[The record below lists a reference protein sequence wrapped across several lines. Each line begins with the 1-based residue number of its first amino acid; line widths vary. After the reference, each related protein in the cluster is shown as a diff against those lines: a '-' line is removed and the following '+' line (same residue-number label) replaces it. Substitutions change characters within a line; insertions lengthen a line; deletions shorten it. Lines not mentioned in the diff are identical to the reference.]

1 MGCAPVGLGMN
12 SIVDDADRAI
22 KAGLAS
28 AGDMIVFSFRAL
40 YGAFRPPFELAEI
53 LRQIQLLGWRS
64 LFLIAISGLAV
75 GIVMQMHTRS
85 SLERFGAESMIP
97 TVLGIAMIRETGPLV
112 TGLLSSGRLG
122 AGIGAELGGMRVTEQ
137 IDALE
142 SLAVDSFK
150 YLVVTRVVAAMAA
163 LPLLTIFFNAC
174 AIVGGWAAETTISGM
189 SFKYYYHSA
198 FASIG
203 FTDLIPSTLK
213 TVVFGYLIA
222 CISGYLGY
230 NASGGAQGVGLA
242 STRSVVMSAVA
253 LIIANVI
260 MVKLILFLFPFQ
272 R

>member
-1 MGCAPVGLGMN
+1 MN
-12 SIVDDADRAI
+12 TIFDDAGKTVRTA
-22 KAGLAS
+22 LAQV
-28 AGDMIVFSFRAL
+28 GDVVIFSFRAL
-40 YGAFRPPFELAEI
+40 IGAFRPPFEFVEI

-64 LFLIAISGLAV
+64 LSLISISGMAV
-75 GIVMQMHTRS
+75 GVVMQMHTRS

-150 YLVVTRVVAAMAA
+150 YLVVTRVVASMVA

-174 AIVGGWAAETTISGM
+174 AIVGGWAAETSISGM
-189 SFKYYYHSA
+189 SFSYYYHSA

-203 FTDLIPSTLK
+203 FSDLIPSTFK
-213 TVVFGYLIA
+213 TVIFGFLIA
-222 CISGYLGY
+222 CISSYQGY
-230 NASGGAQGVGLA
+230 NATGGAQGVGLA

>member
-1 MGCAPVGLGMN
+1 MIGDASGTVKAALAQVGDVL
-12 SIVDDADRAI
+12 I
-22 KAGLAS
+22 
-28 AGDMIVFSFRAL
+28 FSFRAL
-40 YGAFRPPFELAEI
+40 CAAFRPPFEIAEI
-53 LRQIQLLGWRS
+53 LRQIQILGWRS
-64 LFLIAISGLAV
+64 LSLIATSGLAV
-75 GIVMQMHTRS
+75 GVVMQMHTRS

-142 SLAVDSFK
+142 SLAIDSFK
-150 YLVVTRVVAAMAA
+150 YLVVTRVVAAMLA
-163 LPLLTIFFNAC
+163 LPLLTIFFNFC
-174 AIVGGWAAETTISGM
+174 AIVGGWAAETAISGM

-198 FASIG
+198 FANID
-203 FTDLIPSTLK
+203 FTDLIPATLK

-242 STRSVVMSAVA
+242 STRSVVMSAVS
-253 LIIANVI
+253 LIVANVL
-260 MVKLILFLFPFQ
+260 MVKFILFLFP
-272 R
+272 